1 MTLHAA
7 DELPSR
13 QTTEWC
19 RFDAYS
25 IAGKHI
31 VPAPSAP
38 LRVYDPWLPYWAT
51 EAHRRTVHPPYVSLL
66 ELARNLRVNRQ
77 FISDKDSE
85 PLITTFAAEC
95 GLLGILPATVEMIT
109 FPAVADDSDDPTT
122 WRAKTYV
129 RRLGEW
135 ASIDRII
142 TGDLISRGSDAIAGH
157 GTALIW
163 RGREHKYVF
172 EGLERAVLSYFPTV
186 AEAGSA
192 VTNRVPLPGTPSFW
206 SRYAE
211 PLKAFCRWTVRFRE
225 AVDLVSRFSNSM
237 GPQDRDTGADSIDAD
252 SVNEALVFLEGL
264 ASSIG
269 RPGRFLLAKRR
280 IQRELVSPS
289 LLASFSEMFLRD
301 LEKGRS
307 AFRCA
312 MCDQYFVSD
321 EIRAQY
327 CTPRCRNTMQRRRQR
342 QRSL

>member
-1 MTLHAA
+1 
-7 DELPSR
+7 
-13 QTTEWC
+13 
-19 RFDAYS
+19 
-25 IAGKHI
+25 
-31 VPAPSAP
+31 
-38 LRVYDPWLPYWAT
+38 
-51 EAHRRTVHPPYVSLL
+51 
-66 ELARNLRVNRQ
+66 
-77 FISDKDSE
+77 
-85 PLITTFAAEC
+85 
-95 GLLGILPATVEMIT
+95 
-109 FPAVADDSDDPTT
+109 
-122 WRAKTYV
+122 
-129 RRLGEW
+129 
-135 ASIDRII
+135 
-142 TGDLISRGSDAIAGH
+142 
-157 GTALIW
+157 
-163 RGREHKYVF
+163 
-172 EGLERAVLSYFPTV
+172 
-186 AEAGSA
+186 
-192 VTNRVPLPGTPSFW
+192 
-206 SRYAE
+206 
-211 PLKAFCRWTVRFRE
+211 
-225 AVDLVSRFSNSM
+225 M